1 MATSK
6 LIPLTI
12 HDRTGVVFSGEV
24 RGISAYNAR
33 GLFDVLPLHSNF
45 ISVLR
50 KKLVL
55 HKSDG
60 SKEEIHLD
68 SGVIRILLSK
78 AVVFVGVK

>member
-12 HDRTGVVFSGEV
+12 HDRTGVIFAADV

-33 GLFDVLPLHSNF
+33 GLFDVLPVHANF

-55 HKSDG
+55 HKTDG

-68 SGVIRILLSK
+68 SGVIRVLLNR
-78 AVVFVGVK
+78 AVVFVGIK